1 MKDWEAQLNSTGE
14 SGQLPISK
22 AQEAP
27 ESCECGQALMHRVQY
42 LRCRKSG
49 LLQGEARSP
58 VHLSLTQRLGMNA
71 ATNFQ
76 PIGNNPDSYSEF
88 AAVGN
93 VALTHDLGSIS
104 QLPAMGPEINLQR
117 PVTTLDSG
125 PSLTAIG
132 DSSAQGSHPDSR
144 QSGSKGPG
152 LDLIHTSTN
161 DTNLAEEFLNTKLFK
176 KFDKIQKHLHWA
188 GFPSNYGTFSSL
200 RTNKGRQ
207 FKRVNDHGLHLPG
220 RTKLS
225 ISSHCLHVSAESCL
239 ILES

>member
-1 MKDWEAQLNSTGE
+1 MLRPRKCDCIVGVELSTNHHAAESLSMKDWEAQLNSTGE

-104 QLPAMGPEINLQR
+104 
-117 PVTTLDSG
+117 
-125 PSLTAIG
+125 
-132 DSSAQGSHPDSR
+132 
-144 QSGSKGPG
+144 
-152 LDLIHTSTN
+152 
-161 DTNLAEEFLNTKLFK
+161 
-176 KFDKIQKHLHWA
+176 
-188 GFPSNYGTFSSL
+188 
-200 RTNKGRQ
+200 
-207 FKRVNDHGLHLPG
+207 
-220 RTKLS
+220 
-225 ISSHCLHVSAESCL
+225 
-239 ILES
+239 